1 MVLSRRHYFHELAL
15 RVVVAQVAM
24 GPLEP
29 MPVMVLFPF
38 NLFPVCGFC
47 FMDCGFV
54 VIDFVVFVF
63 DQSWRKYSKKFM
75 FCQVGSKRPLLNN
88 RGG

>member
-1 MVLSRRHYFHELAL
+1 
-15 RVVVAQVAM
+15 M

-63 DQSWRKYSKKFM
+63 
-75 FCQVGSKRPLLNN
+75 
-88 RGG
+88 